1 MTLSKLLTL
10 LSLKIL
16 IVVIVTMSAI
26 SGLAWAVVAKE
37 KTSGEGSL
45 HRQYIDEFVY
55 HARELMLLH
64 DVHSLGDADYL
75 GFLIQ
80 SRLDK
85 CEDVIGEMAES
96 PAAREDYGWDNIVA
110 SFRFYLAA
118 AQAAFEDGAND
129 EKQWVFHDASIDFEE
144 DLDRLEQRAQEVLA
158 EQETSVRNMKW
169 ISAAGSLLTL
179 AGLIFFYLRTIRETI
194 RKLSTPVILLSRA
207 ADRAVRGDQKIRLK
221 DTSVVELQSLGDS
234 LRKFSNR
241 MHELVADRTAELTQV
256 NTALEEQIKKAEE
269 YARQAK
275 EAEEAK
281 ANFLANMSHEIRTPM
296 NGILGMN
303 TVLRETALDD
313 VQRRY
318 VDTLANC
325 SETLM
330 VLIND
335 ILDYSKIEAGALEI
349 DCSAFDLIEVLE
361 EVGTLFAMSA
371 SQKGLDLVVLTD
383 GHLSEP
389 VLGDS
394 HRLKQVLS
402 NLVNNAI
409 KFSERGSVEI
419 GLEIEYDS
427 DKLVANIWVQ
437 DTGIGIPDEIQKK
450 LFKSL
455 AQGDDFT
462 TRKFG
467 GTGLGLVI
475 SQRLVE
481 LMDGD
486 IGVSSE
492 VGVGTRLWMRV
503 PFKRCEGPRFTIDE
517 KQAEKLA
524 KRRVLIVS
532 NRPDLAYSLKY
543 ALNEVPLEADVAAD
557 FESSKLLLREAEFD
571 GRQFTDVVFDE
582 SLGLGPWKACFG
594 GKTIRSLM
602 LADPAQRK
610 TSVDIAAEGVR
621 LLLTPASARR
631 IVQSILSEGGEGV
644 KRRVKS
650 ESVPQFPN
658 ARILVVDDNDANRL
672 VAEELFKRYGVNVD
686 VAASGLEAIEAT
698 RRASYDMIFMDCMM
712 PELDGFQTTEIIRSG
727 RNGTLSR
734 DSFIVALT
742 ANAMSGDRDKCL
754 NAGMDDYLTKPIR
767 PGTLTDKLQL
777 VFGEGVVKPAEKER
791 SQEAGSDED
800 LLSKPIDISELVGG
814 KPDAALFDLD
824 ELFSMFGEDK
834 TLIGS
839 LVDQYL
845 SGLDETYEALR
856 KAIEES
862 EDIGQARLHSHT
874 IKGSSRSF
882 GANRLGD
889 VAELVESACVAGDW
903 AKLESAWQQLQST
916 SSDTKSEAQRLMR
929 EVLGFP
935 V

>member
-26 SGLAWAVVAKE
+26 CGLAWAVVVKE
-37 KTSGEGSL
+37 KSSGQGSL
-45 HRQYIDEFVY
+45 HRQIIGDFIY
-55 HARELMLLH
+55 HARELRLLH

-75 GFLIQ
+75 GFLIE
-80 SRLDK
+80 SRLAK
-85 CEDVIGEMAES
+85 CEDVIGQMAES
-96 PAAREDYGWDNIVA
+96 PAARDDYGWDDVEASYRYYVA
-110 SFRFYLAA
+110 SARS
-118 AQAAFEDGAND
+118 AFEDGASD

-144 DLDRLEQRAQEVLA
+144 ELDRLEKRSGEVLA
-158 EQETSVRNMKW
+158 EQEEAVWRMKL
-169 ISAAGSLLTL
+169 ISAAGSLLAL
-179 AGLIFFYLRTIRETI
+179 AGLILFYLKTMRETI
-194 RKLSTPVILLSRA
+194 RRISTPVVLLSRE
-207 ADRAVRGDQKIRLK
+207 ADRAVRGDSSIRLK

-234 LRKFSNR
+234 LRKFSSR
-241 MHELVADRTAELTQV
+241 MHELVVERTAELTQA
-256 NTALEEQIKKAEE
+256 NAALEEQIDKAEE
-269 YARQAK
+269 FAKQAK

-335 ILDYSKIEAGALEI
+335 ILDFSKIEAGKLEI
-349 DCSAFDLIEVLE
+349 DRSPFDLIEVLE
-361 EVGTLFAMSA
+361 EVGILFAMSA
-371 SQKGLDLVVLTD
+371 SQKGLDLLVLTD

-409 KFSERGSVEI
+409 KFSERGAVEI
-419 GLEIEYDS
+419 GLELEYEEERV
-427 DKLVANIWVQ
+427 VANIWVR
-437 DTGIGIPDEIQKK
+437 DTGIGIPEEVQGK
-450 LFKSL
+450 LFRSFS
-455 AQGDDFT
+455 QGEDFGS
-462 TRKFG
+462 RKFG

-481 LMDGD
+481 LMDGEL
-486 IGVSSE
+486 GVSSE
-492 VGVGTRLWMRV
+492 VGVGTRIWIRV
-503 PFKRCEGPRFTIDE
+503 PFKRSEGPRFTVDE
-517 KQAEKLA
+517 NQAATLA
-524 KRRVLIVS
+524 NRRVLIVS
-532 NRPDLAYSLKY
+532 DRSELAYSLQY
-543 ALNEVPLEADVAAD
+543 ALREVPLEAEVAAD
-557 FESSKLLLREAEFD
+557 FESSKLLLQEADFD
-571 GRQFTDVVFDE
+571 GRQFTDLVFDE
-582 SLGLGPWKACFG
+582 GLGLGPWKSCFG
-594 GKTIRSLM
+594 GMRIRSLM

-610 TSVDIAAEGVR
+610 TSLDIGAEGVR

-631 IVQSILSEGGEGV
+631 IVQSILNEGKEGV
-644 KRRVKS
+644 KRRLKT

-672 VAEELFKRYGVNVD
+672 VAEELLKRYGV
-686 VAASGLEAIEAT
+686 VADMAGSGLEAIEAT
-698 RRASYDMIFMDCMM
+698 RRTSYDMIFMDCMM

-727 RNGTLSR
+727 KNGTLSR

-767 PGTLTDKLQL
+767 PGALTDKLQL
-777 VFGEGVVKPAEKER
+777 VFGDGELEPEEESSAREEV
-791 SQEAGSDED
+791 SNED
-800 LLSKPIDISELVGG
+800 LLSKQIDISGIAGG
-814 KPDAALFDLD
+814 KREASLFDLD

-834 TLIGS
+834 ALIGS

-845 SGLDETYEALR
+845 TGLDETHEALR
-856 KAIEES
+856 KAIEEL

-874 IKGSSRSF
+874 MKGSSRSF

-889 VAELVESACVAGDW
+889 AAEVVESACVAGDP
-903 AKLESAWQQLQST
+903 AKLESAWGQLQSAFA
-916 SSDTKSEAQRLMR
+916 DTKTEARRLMR